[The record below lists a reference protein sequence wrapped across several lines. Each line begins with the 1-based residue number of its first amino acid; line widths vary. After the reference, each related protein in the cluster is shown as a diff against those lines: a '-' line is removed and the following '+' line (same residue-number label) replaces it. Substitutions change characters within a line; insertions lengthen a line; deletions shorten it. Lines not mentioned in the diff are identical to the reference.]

1 MEEAKKLNG
10 KRESERKPSDVGRE
24 KVTKEKARDADLERE
39 TDVVPAVTVSPP
51 DDDTNEC
58 KQTGHAQSINS
69 VGKGVVRRLVVII
82 SSANKPN
89 MYVLTC
95 S

>member
-1 MEEAKKLNG
+1 MEEAKELNG
-10 KRESERKPSDVGRE
+10 KRDRARKPSDVGRE
-24 KVTKEKARDADLERE
+24 EVTKEKARDTDLERE

-58 KQTGHAQSINS
+58 KETGHVQSINS

-82 SSANKPN
+82 SSVNKPN
-89 MYVLTC
+89 MYVLFF
-95 S
+95 